1 MASAT
6 LDQFFSLAGR
16 VALVTGAGGDI
27 GGAIARA
34 LAAAGATVALNGRN
48 AAKLD
53 AMAQQIRAA
62 GGVAES
68 FPGDISDLGA
78 IPALVEGVREGL
90 GGADILVNCAGINRR
105 MPIADV
111 TPAIYDE
118 IMATNLRGLYFL
130 SQAMLPLLQERG
142 GGKVLHIGSLTSL
155 VGLND
160 VSVYGMAKSAVAQ
173 LTKTMAIEWA
183 PFNVQVN
190 CLCPGFIQT
199 ALAAPNWENERRR
212 AWMLSRLPIQRP
224 GQPEDVA
231 GAALFLVSPA
241 ASYITGQA
249 LFVDGG
255 FTAGS
260 SW

>member
-1 MASAT
+1 MSSAT
-6 LDQFFSLAGR
+6 LERLFSLAGR

-27 GGAIARA
+27 GRAIAVA
-34 LAAAGATVALNGRN
+34 LAGAGATVALNGRN
-48 AAKLD
+48 AARL
-53 AMAQQIRAA
+53 AATAQQIRDA
-62 GGVAES
+62 GGTAAQ
-68 FPGDISDLGA
+68 FPGDISDIQVL
-78 IPALVEGVREGL
+78 PALLEDVRAQL
-90 GGADILVNCAGINRR
+90 GGLAILVNCAGINRR

-111 TPAIYDE
+111 TPSVYDE

-130 SQAMLPLLQERG
+130 SQAALPLLQAR

-183 PFNVQVN
+183 PHNIQVN

-199 ALAAPNWENERRR
+199 ELSAPNWQNARRR
-212 AWMLSRLPIQRP
+212 DWMLSRLPIQRP
-224 GQPEDVA
+224 GLPDDLA

-249 LFVDGG
+249 LYVDGG

>member
-1 MASAT
+1 MGSAT
-6 LDQFFSLAGR
+6 LDRLFSLAGR

-27 GGAIARA
+27 GAAISRA
-34 LAAAGATVALNGRN
+34 LAGAGATVALNGRN
-48 AAKLD
+48 EAKL
-53 AMAQQIRAA
+53 AAAAQEIRDA
-62 GGVAES
+62 GGAAEV
-68 FPGDISDLGA
+68 FPSDISDLAA
-78 IPALVEGVREGL
+78 IPRLAEDVGERL
-90 GGADILVNCAGINRR
+90 GGIDILVNCAGINRR
-105 MPIADV
+105 MPITNV
-111 TPAIYDE
+111 TPAVYDE

-130 SQAMLPLLQERG
+130 SQAVLPLLQARG

-155 VGLND
+155 IGLSE

-199 ALAAPNWENERRR
+199 ALAAPNWENPRRR
-212 AWMLSRLPIQRP
+212 EWMLSRLPIQRG

-241 ASYITGQA
+241 ANYITGQS
-249 LFVDGG
+249 LYVDGG

-260 SW
+260 AW